1 MNDTLK
7 AIYPAVLKH
16 TQQNPNLTIW
26 PLPDAFDELARNP
39 LLEHYYDHIVIY
51 YVADRL
57 NPKAFLRP
65 TQRAFDDSR
74 HSTPVLT
81 ITERGAYIS
90 EANRPFGAA
99 DEVGTR
105 STQTVK
111 QHIQLEDPEL
121 LDKIEDYF
129 NSQISS

>member
-7 AIYPAVLKH
+7 AIYPAVLKR

-26 PLPDAFDELARNP
+26 PLPDAFDALAQNP
-39 LLEHYYDHIVIY
+39 LLEYYYDHIVIY
-51 YVADRL
+51 TTQDRIEG
-57 NPKAFLRP
+57 
-65 TQRAFDDSR
+65 R

-90 EANRPFGAA
+90 ETNRAA
-99 DEVGTR
+99 DEVG
-105 STQTVK
+105 TVK

>member
-7 AIYPAVLKH
+7 AIYPAVLKR

-51 YVADRL
+51 TTQDRIEG
-57 NPKAFLRP
+57 
-65 TQRAFDDSR
+65 R

-90 EANRPFGAA
+90 AETNRPFGPFGAA
-99 DEVGTR
+99 DEVG
-105 STQTVK
+105 TVK